1 MPSQKKWPVTLT
13 SADRAALVG
22 VTTTGVHAASM
33 IRRARVLL
41 ALDTSA
47 GEVDSKEVI
56 AARLGVSGETL
67 RLVAK
72 RFTETGG
79 DIWATV
85 GRKQRAFPPV
95 PSPVT
100 GEVEARLIALAC
112 SQPPEGYARWSL
124 RLLEKH
130 VALIEDIP
138 DLDHSTIGRVLKK
151 RNFVLT

>member
-1 MPSQKKWPVTLT
+1 MPSQKKRPVLLT
-13 SADRAALVG
+13 EADREQLVQI
-22 VTTTGVHAASM
+22 TTTGVHPASM

-41 ALDTSA
+41 ALDTSR
-47 GEVDSKEVI
+47 GQIDFKEVI
-56 AARLGVSGETL
+56 AARLEVSGETL

-72 RFTETGG
+72 RFADTGG
-79 DIWATV
+79 DIQATI
-85 GRKQRAFPPV
+85 GRKQREFPAV

-112 SQPPEGYARWSL
+112 SVPPPGHGRWSL

-130 VALIEDIP
+130 VALVDDIP

-151 RNFVLT
+151 RNCVLI